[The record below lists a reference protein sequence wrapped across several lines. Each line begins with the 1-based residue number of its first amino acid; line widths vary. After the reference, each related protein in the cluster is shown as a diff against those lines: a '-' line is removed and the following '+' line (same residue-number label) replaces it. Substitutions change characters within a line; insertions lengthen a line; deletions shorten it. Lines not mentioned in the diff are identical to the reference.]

1 MRGSVAPIAITQG
14 DPDGVGPEL
23 LLRVGAAGLLR
34 DGDRVYVD
42 APRLRDLAR
51 HLGTDWAAAG
61 LAAIEPRLGSRAE
74 AGLGQYAALEAAV
87 DDVLAHPGT
96 HLVTAPID
104 KARAQ
109 DEGLAHPGHT
119 EYLAAR
125 AGVRD
130 FAMCMVGPRLRVALA
145 TIHLPLAQVATTL
158 RTIDIV
164 RTGRLLAAAL
174 PSFVGAPRRIGVLG
188 LNPHAGERG
197 RLGDEEQRI
206 IAPAIE
212 QLAAEIPDVE
222 FVGPLPADGAFPA
235 AAAGELGPLLAM
247 YHDQGLAP
255 FKLLHFDDGINATL
269 GLPYRR
275 ASPDHGTARDIAG
288 RGIARATSMLHAVAH
303 ARGGAA

>member
-23 LLRVGAAGLLR
+23 LLRVGAAGLLA
-34 DGDRVYVD
+34 DGDRIYVD

-51 HLGTDWAAAG
+51 HLATPWAAAG
-61 LAAIEPRLGSRAE
+61 LAAIEPRLAPHAR
-74 AGLGQYAALEAAV
+74 AGLGQYAALEAAM
-87 DDVLAHPGT
+87 DDVLAHPGMN
-96 HLVTAPID
+96 LVTAPID

-109 DEGLAHPGHT
+109 DEGLAYPGHT

-145 TIHLPLAQVATTL
+145 TIHIPLREVATRL
-158 RTIDIV
+158 GIV
-164 RTGRLLAAAL
+164 DVVRAGHLLAAAL
-174 PSFVGAPRRIGVLG
+174 PGFVGAARRIAVLG

-206 IAPAIE
+206 ITPAIE
-212 QLAAEIPDVE
+212 QLAAAHPDIEI
-222 FVGPLPADGAFPA
+222 VGPLPADGAFPA
-235 AAAGELGPLLAM
+235 AAAGEFGAVLAM

-255 FKLLHFDDGINATL
+255 FKLLHFDDGINVTL
-269 GLPYRR
+269 GLPFRR

-288 RGIARATSMLHAVAH
+288 RGIARAASMLHSVVH
-303 ARGGAA
+303 ARGESA